1 MPEEKQVADAPQA
14 NEEAARP
21 AKRRRRMSAP
31 LVVAALIMFLAMA
44 SYFANGVSLLLEL
57 DVFTRGLGNA
67 SVAAGALTPE
77 GQRLVLG
84 GVYLF
89 FGALALI
96 FLIGFLLRRRWAW
109 VATMT
114 WTALSLIVGLVAYFS
129 GQPKY
134 LSMLAGVVL
143 LLVLNQTSVH
153 QEFQVEA
160 R

>member
-14 NEEAARP
+14 NEAAARP

-96 FLIGFLLRRRWAW
+96 FLIGFLLRRR
-109 VATMT
+109 
-114 WTALSLIVGLVAYFS
+114 VGLGRHHDLDCVIAHRRT
-129 GQPKY
+129 GRLLQRT
-134 LSMLAGVVL
+134 AQVL
-143 LLVLNQTSVH
+143 
-153 QEFQVEA
+153 
-160 R
+160 